1 MDGTP
6 RAETGGEKMRYPTK
20 IIQSYKLG
28 LISRA
33 VFVELWR
40 QWQTVEIARQAILN
54 EKEKIIR
61 KNTKNY

>member
-1 MDGTP
+1 
-6 RAETGGEKMRYPTK
+6 MRYPAK

-61 KNTKNY
+61 KHTKKLLTK

>member
-1 MDGTP
+1 
-6 RAETGGEKMRYPTK
+6 MRYPTK
-20 IIQSYKLG
+20 IIQSYKRG

-40 QWQTVEIARQAILN
+40 QWQTVEIARRAILN

-61 KNTKNY
+61 KHTKNY

>member
-1 MDGTP
+1 MDGAS
-6 RAETGGEKMRYPTK
+6 RAGTEGGKMRYPTK
-20 IIQSYKLG
+20 IIQSYKRG

-33 VFVELWR
+33 VFVELWK

>member
-1 MDGTP
+1 
-6 RAETGGEKMRYPTK
+6 MRYPTK
-20 IIQSYKLG
+20 IIQSYKCG
-28 LISRA
+28 LISRT

-40 QWQTVEIARQAILN
+40 QWQTVEIARQAILT

>member
-1 MDGTP
+1 
-6 RAETGGEKMRYPTK
+6 MRYPTK
-20 IIQSYKLG
+20 IVQSYKLG

-33 VFVELWR
+33 AFVELWR

-61 KNTKNY
+61 KRTKKTIDEIKSKM